1 MESFLSS
8 NMVLEKIVSGSSST
22 QKSLCR
28 LAQYALL
35 GSTLLMGGTLGCTD
49 PQRLDSSDTVEDSDT
64 ASDNSLSN
72 SIAYFLSDSTSA
84 ELVIADED
92 GSEVRSF
99 SFPWE
104 VNAYAAP
111 CWTPDGKKI
120 IVSPSD
126 SANGG
131 LFTLDI
137 SSGRVDALVQSA
149 DVYYSSPKVA
159 LNGGIAV
166 QVSQVRSEDLGP
178 AEIVVVRGTTVE
190 RVTHN
195 LVQDYS
201 PAWTPEGRLLYVS
214 SSAHRSTVYSYD
226 GEQSTEVRIGE
237 SYIYKLAP
245 SPDGS
250 LLAILGGAFGETSLY
265 QVPATGGAAEI
276 LAPINGRNLQWA
288 PNGRYI
294 VFDTGVTSLTHSL
307 YRWDVTEKQLVRLA
321 AEGNGSPAVRRDSEY
336 IVFRSNRTGDPNLF
350 KMRWDGTEVQPL
362 TSQVEPFWVSPA
374 EWEGFCR

>member
-1 MESFLSS
+1 MSFSSS
-8 NMVLEKIVSGSSST
+8 NMVLEKIVSGSSSI

-35 GSTLLMGGTLGCTD
+35 GSTLLMGGTLGCAD
-49 PQRLDSSDTVEDSDT
+49 PQRLDSSDTVEDSDN

-99 SFPWE
+99 SFPWV

-131 LFTLDI
+131 IFTLDI

-149 DVYYSSPKVA
+149 DVYYSFPKVA
-159 LNGGIAV
+159 LNSSIAV

-201 PAWTPEGRLLYVS
+201 PAWTPEGSLLYVS
-214 SSAHRSTVYSYD
+214 SSAHRSMVYSYD
-226 GEQSTEVRIGE
+226 GERHTEVPTGVPYVYNI
-237 SYIYKLAP
+237 AP

-265 QVPATGGAAEI
+265 QVPATGGAAEV

-374 EWEGFCR
+374 EWEGYCR